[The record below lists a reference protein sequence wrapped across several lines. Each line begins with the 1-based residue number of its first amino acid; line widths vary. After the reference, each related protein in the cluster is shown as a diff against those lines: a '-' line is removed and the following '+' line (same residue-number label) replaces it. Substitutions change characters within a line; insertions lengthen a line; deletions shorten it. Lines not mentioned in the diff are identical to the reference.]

1 MIFRNCSNSSTMTFT
16 WTRIYFFSG
25 NNCLAALHQFLT
37 PLEVGTANGIF
48 YLRHISLSLV
58 MVSYSHIS
66 LDLNLSAYPSPCSYL
81 SECVIWPKWPPSFF
95 PLYSTFFH
103 LYHSLQYSLTTLCSI
118 LEQAVKVLKHQW
130 AYSCEKAKVELD
142 YNPRSL
148 KDGLAEMLPWLKN
161 LGLIKF

>member
-1 MIFRNCSNSSTMTFT
+1 MC
-16 WTRIYFFSG
+16 Y
-25 NNCLAALHQFLT
+25 LAQMA
-37 PLEVGTANGIF
+37 
-48 YLRHISLSLV
+48 
-58 MVSYSHIS
+58 
-66 LDLNLSAYPSPCSYL
+66 
-81 SECVIWPKWPPSFF
+81 SFF
-95 PLYSTFFH
+95 PLYSTFFR
-103 LYHSLQYSLTTLCSI
+103 LYQSLQHSLTTLSSI

>member
-1 MIFRNCSNSSTMTFT
+1 MIFRNCSNWTIMTFT
-16 WTRIYFFSG
+16 KIRMYVFSG
-25 NNCLAALHQFLT
+25 NNYMSALHQYLT
-37 PLEVGTANGIF
+37 PLEVCTANGII
-48 YLRHISLSLV
+48 YLRHISLSLLIGKLLT
-58 MVSYSHIS
+58 HLIGLQPIS
-66 LDLNLSAYPSPCSYL
+66 LSITLFLFEWMCHLAQ
-81 SECVIWPKWPPSFF
+81 IASFF

-103 LYHSLQYSLTTLCSI
+103 LYHSLQHRLTTLCSI